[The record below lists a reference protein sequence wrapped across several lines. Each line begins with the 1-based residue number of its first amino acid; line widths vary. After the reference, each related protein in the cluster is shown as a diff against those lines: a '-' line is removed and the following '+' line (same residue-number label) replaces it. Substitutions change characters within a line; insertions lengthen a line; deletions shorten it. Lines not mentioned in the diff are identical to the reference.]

1 MGRNLRGFTR
11 MDYSQAIA
19 YLDSHIGAGV
29 DPGLE
34 RIRLLVET
42 MGSPHLGVPT
52 IHVAGTN
59 GKTSTTRLSALFL
72 YAHGLSTGTYI
83 SPHLEFVEERL
94 GVNGRIATPEE
105 LAQAVSD
112 VAAFAD
118 ILEERGRARF
128 TYFELTTAMAFAFF
142 AENAVE
148 AAVVEVG
155 LGGRLDATNVV
166 DAEVA
171 VVTGIGL
178 EHTEYLGPDV
188 LSIAAEKL
196 AIAGPGSIL
205 VTGPMQPE
213 VFDLASRRARELG
226 IEHRA
231 FGRDFSAEANRAV
244 KGWQLH
250 VKGAESDYPDLQL
263 PVHGRHQTV
272 NAAVAVAA
280 VEALIGHRLDP
291 AAAAEATSSFTAPG
305 RMEPVATE
313 PLVMLDGSHNA
324 DGFAVLEAAL
334 DEEFPTTRWVLV
346 FGVMGDKDLEGM
358 IGNVADRLDAVIA
371 TAPAGERTV
380 PAAEVAARIR
390 SLVDVPV
397 EVVGDPVRALEVAR
411 QHAGADGAVLVAGSL
426 YLAGEVRRALHPTA
440 PS

>member
-1 MGRNLRGFTR
+1 
-11 MDYSQAIA
+11 MDYSQAVA

-29 DPGLE
+29 EPGLE

-42 MGSPHLGVPT
+42 MGSPHVGVPT

-59 GKTSTTRLSALFL
+59 GKTSTTRLSALL
-72 YAHGLSTGTYI
+72 LSAHGLSTGTYI
-83 SPHLEFVEERL
+83 SPHLEVVEERL

-105 LAQAVSD
+105 LAQAVAD

-118 ILEERGRARF
+118 LLETRDQARF

-142 AENAVE
+142 AEKAVE

-188 LSIAAEKL
+188 VSIATEKL

-205 VTGPMQPE
+205 VTGPMEPS
-213 VFDLASRRARELG
+213 VFDKAVSTARDLG

-231 FGRDFSAEANRAV
+231 YGRDFSVEASRAV
-244 KGWQLH
+244 KGWHLLI
-250 VKGAESDYPDLQL
+250 KGAESEYPDLHL

-272 NAAVAVAA
+272 NAAVSAAA
-280 VEALIGHRLDP
+280 VEALLGHRLDP
-291 AAAAEATSSFTAPG
+291 AAVAEATSSFTAPG
-305 RMEPVATE
+305 RMEPIEGE

-324 DGFAVLEAAL
+324 DGFAMLAAAL
-334 DEEFPTTRWVLV
+334 GEEFPTTRWVLV
-346 FGVMGDKDLEGM
+346 FGVMGDKDLEAM
-358 IGNVADRLDAVIA
+358 IGHLAGRLEAVVA
-371 TAPAGERTV
+371 TAPEGERTV
-380 PAAEVAARIR
+380 PAKEVAARIKP
-390 SLVDVPV
+390 LVDVPV
-397 EVVGDPVRALEVAR
+397 EVVADPARAVEVAR
-411 QHAGADGAVLVAGSL
+411 QHAGSDGAVLVAGSL
-426 YLAGEVRRALHPTA
+426 YLAGEVRRALHP
-440 PS
+440 